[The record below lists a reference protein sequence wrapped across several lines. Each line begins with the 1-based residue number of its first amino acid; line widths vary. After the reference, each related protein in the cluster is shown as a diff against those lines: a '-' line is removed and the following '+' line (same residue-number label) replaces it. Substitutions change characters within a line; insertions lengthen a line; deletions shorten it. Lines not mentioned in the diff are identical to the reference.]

1 MKKSDSLVK
10 QSRIICPECSNYF
23 TGTDKGNGLTVG
35 QCPICKAIVSSKQ
48 CSTKVKQIKV
58 IRDF

>member
-1 MKKSDSLVK
+1 MNKSVLSTP
-10 QSRIICPECSNYF
+10 RIICPECSNYF
-23 TGTDKGNGLTVG
+23 VGKVQKDGLIVG

-58 IRDF
+58 IKENV